1 MDGRT
6 LNPNEGFYL
15 PVKDGRRVTVGEI
28 QAYPTHD
35 GVKPSFRMTAVINGQ
50 VMSHE
55 ISKEDYLKFI
65 NYEDKY
71 RLQLFDKVFDEVK
84 IKNASN
90 GELQDNVKSGNLTT
104 ANGVVTL
111 MVTTALSVKSPQ
123 Q

>member
-1 MDGRT
+1 
-6 LNPNEGFYL
+6 
-15 PVKDGRRVTVGEI
+15 
-28 QAYPTHD
+28 
-35 GVKPSFRMTAVINGQ
+35 MTAVINGQ

-65 NYEDKY
+65 NYEDKC

-104 ANGVVTL
+104 ANGVVAL